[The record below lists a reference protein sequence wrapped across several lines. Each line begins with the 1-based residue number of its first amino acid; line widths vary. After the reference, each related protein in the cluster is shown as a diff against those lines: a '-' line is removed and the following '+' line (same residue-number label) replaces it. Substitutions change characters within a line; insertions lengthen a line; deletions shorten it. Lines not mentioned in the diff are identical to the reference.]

1 MKPARLA
8 LAACLCLSAC
18 SRKAASPPPARQGET
33 PGMAIYQQPQRLFT
47 CQAPPDWRVLEDQGG
62 AQRVTFLG
70 PTSGATPY
78 SASISIYQYSKAGSA
93 FDSPQAYALA
103 QTTAGGKAT
112 PLKPRSW
119 PGGEAF
125 EFSQVRK
132 GPHIGALKPESRS
145 ELTVFIPV
153 RDGFFALVHSAPEGA
168 RERTATE
175 FEALVGSFR
184 AAL

>member
-1 MKPARLA
+1 MRPARLA

-33 PGMAIYQQPQRLFT
+33 PGMAIYQQPQSLFT
-47 CQAPPDWRVLEDQGG
+47 CQAPADWRVLEDQGG

-70 PTSGATPY
+70 PASGATPF
-78 SASISIYQYSKAGSA
+78 SASISIYQYPKAGSA
-93 FDSPQAYALA
+93 FGSPQDYARA
-103 QTTAGGKAT
+103 QATAGGQVT
-112 PLKPRSW
+112 SLKPRAW

-145 ELTVFIPV
+145 ELTVLIPV

-168 RERTATE
+168 RELTAPQ
-175 FEALVGSFR
+175 FEALVASFK
-184 AAL
+184 AAP